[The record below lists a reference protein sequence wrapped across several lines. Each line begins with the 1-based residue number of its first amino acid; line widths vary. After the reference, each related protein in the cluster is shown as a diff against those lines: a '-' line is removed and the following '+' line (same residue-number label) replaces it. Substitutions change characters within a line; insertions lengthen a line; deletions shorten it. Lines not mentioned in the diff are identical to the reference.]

1 MRETKN
7 QAPCLVASVVLNTFT
22 RDSRVEK
29 EAEALAAAGYVVTVY
44 ALAGQGLPFE
54 EGRSGYFV
62 ERLPV
67 RTRCFGSSFIGH
79 VIKMIEFSFRLAWR
93 TRKASIF
100 HCHDFHPLPAALLAR
115 LTGLSKAQIVYDAH
129 EFESQKNGLTPFRS
143 RCVRLLEQIA
153 SRHIAAFISVS
164 PAIIAAYRELIP
176 HVEGILVLNCPRL
189 WAAPKKNTLRREL
202 GIGDDVH
209 IVLYQGGFMPGRHIE
224 ELLDAFRIEDR
235 TDRVL
240 VFLGH
245 AADTPLARSIER
257 AIKSAACTLRNVH
270 YLPSVSP
277 ELLSEYTG
285 SADIGISLIEDV
297 CLSYRYCLPNKFF
310 EFAMAGLPIV
320 VSDLPEMRRMVEEYN
335 CGVVCSSAQPVSIV
349 RSIDT
354 VLSGDMVRWGL
365 NARRMAEENSWE
377 RQELKL
383 LALYDKIIKV
393 A

>member
-1 MRETKN
+1 MPETNNK
-7 QAPCLVASVVLNTFT
+7 APCLVASVVLNTFT

-29 EAEALAAAGYVVTVY
+29 EAEALAAVGYVVTVY
-44 ALAGQGLPFE
+44 ALAGEGLPFE
-54 EGRSGYFV
+54 EERSGYFV

-93 TRKASIF
+93 SRKASIF

-115 LTGLSKAQIVYDAH
+115 FTGLSKAQIVYDAH

-143 RCVRLLEQIA
+143 RFVRLLEQIA
-153 SRHIAAFISVS
+153 SPCLAAFISVS
-164 PAIIAAYRELIP
+164 PAIVAAYRELIP
-176 HVEGILVLNCPRL
+176 HVEGTLILNCPRL
-189 WAAPKKNTLRREL
+189 WAAPKENILRREL
-202 GIGDDVH
+202 GIGADVK
-209 IVLYQGGFMPGRHIE
+209 IVLYQGGFMPGRHIG
-224 ELLDAFRIEDR
+224 ELLEAFRMEDR
-235 TDRVL
+235 ADRAL

-245 AADTPLARSIER
+245 AADTPQARSIHRE
-257 AIKSAACTLRNVH
+257 IKNAARTLINVH

-277 ELLSEYTG
+277 ELLSEYTS

-320 VSDLPEMRRMVEEYN
+320 VSDLPEMRRMVEEYK
-335 CGVVCSSAQPVSIV
+335 CGVVCSSARPASI
-349 RSIDT
+349 RGAIDT
-354 VLSGDMVRWGL
+354 VLYGDMVRLGW
-365 NARRMAEENSWE
+365 NARRMAEDNSWE
-377 RQELKL
+377 RQEQKL
-383 LALYDKIIKV
+383 LALYDKILKV

>member
-1 MRETKN
+1 MKS
-7 QAPCLVASVVLNTFT
+7 QVCGPVASVVLNTFT

-29 EAEALAAAGYVVTVY
+29 EAEALAAAGYFVTVY
-44 ALAGQGLPFE
+44 ALAGEGLPFKE
-54 EGRSGYFV
+54 ERSGYFV

-67 RTRCFGSSFIGH
+67 RASCFGSSFIGH
-79 VIKMIEFSFRLAWR
+79 LIKMIEFSFRLAWR
-93 TRKASIF
+93 TRNASIF
-100 HCHDFHPLPAALLAR
+100 HCHDFHPLPAALLAQFI
-115 LTGLSKAQIVYDAH
+115 GLSKAQIVYDAH

-143 RCVRLLEQIA
+143 LCVRLLEQIA
-153 SRHIAAFISVS
+153 SRHLAAFISVS
-164 PAIIAAYRELIP
+164 PSIIASYRELIP
-176 HVEGILVLNCPRL
+176 DLEGILILNCPRL
-189 WAAPKKNTLRREL
+189 WAPEKKNILRREL
-202 GIGDDVH
+202 GIGDDVY

-224 ELLDAFRIEDR
+224 ELLEAFRIEDR
-235 TDRVL
+235 ADRVL

-245 AADTPLARSIER
+245 AADTALARSIER
-257 AIKSAACTLRNVH
+257 VIKSAAATLGNVH

-320 VSDLPEMRRMVEEYN
+320 VSDLPEMRRMVEDYD
-335 CGVVCSSAQPVSIV
+335 CGVVCSSPEPASII

-354 VLSGDMVRWGL
+354 VLSGDMVRAGL
-365 NARRMAEENSWE
+365 NARQMAEENSWE
-377 RQELKL
+377 RQEHKL
-383 LALYDKIIKV
+383 LTLYEKIIKV